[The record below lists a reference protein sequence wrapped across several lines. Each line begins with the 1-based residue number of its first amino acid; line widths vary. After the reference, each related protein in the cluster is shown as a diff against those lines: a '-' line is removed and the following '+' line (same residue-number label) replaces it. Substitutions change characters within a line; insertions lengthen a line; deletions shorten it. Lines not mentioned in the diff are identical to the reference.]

1 MAQEQEEEDSS
12 VYTLEE
18 AFTTVR
24 FGKFQY
30 MMMCYAGVGFIVE
43 AAETM
48 ILSFIGPSL
57 RKGLL
62 SIAIVTA
69 VAAALST
76 FSQNY
81 NWLLAGHVD
90 DYLYRTLDSWNNT
103 EASLALIYPTSV
115 RSTGIGVAS
124 SVVRI
129 GAMFSPIVVVQ
140 LVRGC
145 QQMAAII
152 SFEAVLGIS
161 AASVLFISLETK
173 GRELI
178 DCLLSKCLDLF
189 HFTCIEVSSP
199 HWRGKE
205 MKLGWYH
212 FQYGRGIIVK
222 TLWGTRKSP
231 KCGLMKSLASYGRH
245 VLIGYSLVST
255 RGFVGLLWIRSL
267 IHLLTLLVAFQTER
281 VASITPSFEATR
293 VGQFITMSPPTF
305 TGSKFK
311 ENPQYF
317 IDEMEKIFCVI
328 HSTNMKGV
336 EFADYQLKDMSF
348 QWFCGQLHH
357 GFCNEGRYRC
367 FKCGH
372 PGHMLRN
379 FPIGNVASG
388 QTRFMLPLHKLLYQ
402 RVPLLAPKLVGTV
415 SMLSLPVKSLRH
427 LQMLLLAMGSSPPA
441 ERAQCVYPRDMVGKP
456 WDD

>member
-30 MMMCYAGVGFIVE
+30 MMMCYAGLGFIVE

-205 MKLGWYH
+205 MKLVVVNVSWTYCSGH
-212 FQYGRGIIVK
+212 FIEIYMIV
-222 TLWGTRKSP
+222 LQDFRYLG
-231 KCGLMKSLASYGRH
+231 
-245 VLIGYSLVST
+245 GY
-255 RGFVGLLWIRSL
+255 
-267 IHLLTLLVAFQTER
+267 
-281 VASITPSFEATR
+281 
-293 VGQFITMSPPTF
+293 
-305 TGSKFK
+305 
-311 ENPQYF
+311 
-317 IDEMEKIFCVI
+317 D
-328 HSTNMKGV
+328 
-336 EFADYQLKDMSF
+336 
-348 QWFCGQLHH
+348 
-357 GFCNEGRYRC
+357 
-367 FKCGH
+367 
-372 PGHMLRN
+372 
-379 FPIGNVASG
+379 
-388 QTRFMLPLHKLLYQ
+388 
-402 RVPLLAPKLVGTV
+402 
-415 SMLSLPVKSLRH
+415 
-427 LQMLLLAMGSSPPA
+427 
-441 ERAQCVYPRDMVGKP
+441 
-456 WDD
+456 

>member
-1 MAQEQEEEDSS
+1 MLMGAIFWG
-12 VYTLEE
+12 VITYTYG
-18 AFTTVR
+18 R
-24 FGKFQY
+24 
-30 MMMCYAGVGFIVE
+30 
-43 AAETM
+43 
-48 ILSFIGPSL
+48 

-81 NWLLAGHVD
+81 NWLLAVRMMVRFGVGGGP
-90 DYLYRTLDSWNNT
+90 LYGSWFLEFVSSQNRVMWMIICT
-103 EASLALIYPTSV
+103 GLWTVGTILEASLALIYPTSV

-212 FQYGRGIIVK
+212 FQYGRVSIFFPLFVSCAIIQK
-222 TLWGTRKSP
+222 INFSS
-231 KCGLMKSLASYGRH
+231 CQC
-245 VLIGYSLVST
+245 VLDILF
-255 RGFVGLLWIRSL
+255 R
-267 IHLLTLLVAFQTER
+267 
-281 VASITPSFEATR
+281 
-293 VGQFITMSPPTF
+293 
-305 TGSKFK
+305 
-311 ENPQYF
+311 
-317 IDEMEKIFCVI
+317 
-328 HSTNMKGV
+328 
-336 EFADYQLKDMSF
+336 
-348 QWFCGQLHH
+348 
-357 GFCNEGRYRC
+357 
-367 FKCGH
+367 
-372 PGHMLRN
+372 
-379 FPIGNVASG
+379 
-388 QTRFMLPLHKLLYQ
+388 PLH
-402 RVPLLAPKLVGTV
+402 
-415 SMLSLPVKSLRH
+415 
-427 LQMLLLAMGSSPPA
+427 
-441 ERAQCVYPRDMVGKP
+441 
-456 WDD
+456 